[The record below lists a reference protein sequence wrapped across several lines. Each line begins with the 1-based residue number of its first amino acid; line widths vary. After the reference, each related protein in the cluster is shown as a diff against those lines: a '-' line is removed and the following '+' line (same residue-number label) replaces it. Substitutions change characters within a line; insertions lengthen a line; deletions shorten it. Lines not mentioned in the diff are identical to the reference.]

1 MRGAVAHYIF
11 RRMLQAI
18 PMLVG
23 VSFAAFVLLRLAPGG
38 PMAVYAQN
46 PNMSEADMRRIE
58 HILGLDQPVHLQYL
72 KWAAGMATGNLGY
85 SYRTGRP
92 VGEIILERVPA
103 TIQLMGCAYLIAVTL
118 GLATGIVSAIRRHSV
133 FDYCAT
139 LGAMVGLSIPT
150 FWFGLVVIIVFAAML
165 HWIPSGGIASLGAPF
180 SLQDRFIHLVGPA
193 SVLGL
198 WMTATW
204 SRYTRSSVLEV
215 VGQDYIRT
223 ARAKGLRAR
232 TVLLR
237 HTLRNALIPLITLA
251 GLEFRN
257 LFGGA
262 LVTETVF
269 SWPGV
274 GRLYLDSLN
283 YQDYSVIL
291 GLLLIT
297 SVMVLAGSLL
307 ADILYAAVDPRI
319 RLR

>member
-1 MRGAVAHYIF
+1 MLKYIL
-11 RRMLQAI
+11 RRLLQAI

-23 VSFAAFVLLRLAPGG
+23 ISFAAFVLMRLAPGG
-38 PMAVYAQN
+38 PMAIYAQN

-58 HILGLDQPVHLQYL
+58 HILGLDQPIHIQYL
-72 KWAAGMATGNLGY
+72 KWAAGMATGNLGA

-92 VGEIILERVPA
+92 VGEVIVDRVPA
-103 TIQLMGCAYLIAVTL
+103 TVQLMGLAYVIAIGL
-118 GLATGIVSAIRRHSV
+118 GIATGIVSAIRRHTL

-139 LGAMVGLSIPT
+139 TGAMIGLSVPT
-150 FWFGLVVIIVFAAML
+150 FWFGLMVIIVFAAVL
-165 HWIPSGGIASLGAPF
+165 RWIPSGGIATLGAPF
-180 SLQDRFIHLVGPA
+180 SLSDRILHLIGPA

-215 VGQDYIRT
+215 IGQDYIRT
-223 ARAKGLRAR
+223 ARAKGLRSR
-232 TVLLR
+232 TILLR

-297 SVMVLAGSLL
+297 SVMVLAGNLL
-307 ADILYAAVDPRI
+307 ADVLYAVVDPRI

>member
-1 MRGAVAHYIF
+1 MGGYLFKRV
-11 RRMLQAI
+11 LQAVPLLI
-18 PMLVG
+18 G
-23 VSFAAFVLLRLAPGG
+23 VSFVAFVILRLAPGG

-46 PNMSEADMRRIE
+46 PSMTEADMRRIE
-58 HILGLDQPVHLQYL
+58 HLLGLDQPIHVQYVR
-72 KWAAGMATGNLGY
+72 WASGMLSGHLGY

-92 VGEIILERVPA
+92 VGAIILERVPA
-103 TIQLMGCAYLIAVTL
+103 TIELMGAAYLIAITFGITTGVVSAL
-118 GLATGIVSAIRRHSV
+118 RRYSLFDYLATPA
-133 FDYCAT
+133 
-139 LGAMVGLSIPT
+139 AMIGLSVPT
-150 FWFGLVVIIVFAAML
+150 FWFGLIVIIVFAATL
-165 HWIPSGGIASLGAPF
+165 HWIPSGGLSSLGSPF
-180 SLQDRFIHLVGPA
+180 SARDRFIHLVGPA

-215 VGQDYIRT
+215 IGQDYIRT
-223 ARAKGLRAR
+223 ARAKGLRAAA
-232 TVLLR
+232 VLQR
-237 HTLRNALIPLITLA
+237 HTLRNALIPLITLG

-291 GLLLIT
+291 GLLLVT
-297 SVMVLAGSLL
+297 SAMVLAGSLL
-307 ADILYAAVDPRI
+307 ADLCYALVDPRI
-319 RLR
+319 RMA

>member
-1 MRGAVAHYIF
+1 
-11 RRMLQAI
+11 
-18 PMLVG
+18 
-23 VSFAAFVLLRLAPGG
+23 
-38 PMAVYAQN
+38 
-46 PNMSEADMRRIE
+46 MRRIE
-58 HILGLDQPVHLQYL
+58 HNLGLDQPIHIQYL
-72 KWAAGMATGNLGY
+72 KWAAGMATGNMGY

-103 TIQLMGCAYLIAVTL
+103 TIQLMGCAYLVAISF
-118 GLATGIVSAIRRHSV
+118 GLSTGIVSAIRRHSL
-133 FDYCAT
+133 FDYMST
-139 LGAMVGLSIPT
+139 TGAMVGLSVPT
-150 FWFGLVVIIVFAAML
+150 FWFGLMVIIVFAAIL
-165 HWIPSGGIASLGAPF
+165 RWIPSGGIATLGMPF
-180 SLQDRFIHLVGPA
+180 SLQDRLVHLVGPA
-193 SVLGL
+193 AVLGL

-232 TVLLR
+232 TILLR

-297 SVMVLAGSLL
+297 SVMVLVGNLL
-307 ADILYAAVDPRI
+307 ADILYAVVDPRI

>member
-1 MRGAVAHYIF
+1 MLQYIL
-11 RRMLQAI
+11 RRLLQAI
-18 PMLVG
+18 PMLIG
-23 VSFAAFVLLRLAPGG
+23 ISFAAFVLMRLAPGG
-38 PMAVYAQN
+38 PMAIYAQN
-46 PNMSEADMRRIE
+46 PNMSEADMRQIE
-58 HILGLDQPVHLQYL
+58 HILGLDQPVHIQYL
-72 KWAAGMATGNLGY
+72 KWAAGMATGTMGY
-85 SYRTGRP
+85 SYRTGRS
-92 VGEIILERVPA
+92 VGEVIRERIPA
-103 TIQLMGCAYLIAVTL
+103 TVQLMAFAYLIAIAL
-118 GLATGIVSAIRRHSV
+118 GITTGIVSAIRRHSI

-139 LGAMVGLSIPT
+139 TGAMVGLSVPT
-150 FWFGLVVIIVFAAML
+150 FWFGLMVIIVFAAIL
-165 HWIPSGGIASLGAPF
+165 RWIPSGGIATLGAPF
-180 SLQDRFIHLVGPA
+180 SLYDRFIHLIGPA

-215 VGQDYIRT
+215 IGQDYIRT
-223 ARAKGLRAR
+223 ARAKGLRSRAI
-232 TVLLR
+232 LLR

-269 SWPGV
+269 SWPGI

-291 GLLLIT
+291 GLLLMT
-297 SVMVLAGSLL
+297 SVLVLLGSLL
-307 ADILYAAVDPRI
+307 ADILYAVADPRI

>member
-1 MRGAVAHYIF
+1 
-11 RRMLQAI
+11 
-18 PMLVG
+18 
-23 VSFAAFVLLRLAPGG
+23 
-38 PMAVYAQN
+38 
-46 PNMSEADMRRIE
+46 
-58 HILGLDQPVHLQYL
+58 
-72 KWAAGMATGNLGY
+72 
-85 SYRTGRP
+85 
-92 VGEIILERVPA
+92 
-103 TIQLMGCAYLIAVTL
+103 
-118 GLATGIVSAIRRHSV
+118 
-133 FDYCAT
+133 
-139 LGAMVGLSIPT
+139 
-150 FWFGLVVIIVFAAML
+150 VVIIVFAAML
-165 HWIPSGGIASLGAPF
+165 RWIPSGGIATLGAPF
-180 SLQDRFIHLVGPA
+180 SIQDRLIHLVGPA

-204 SRYTRSSVLEV
+204 SRYTRSSMLEV

-223 ARAKGLRAR
+223 ARAKGLRAGA
-232 TVLLR
+232 VLLR

-291 GLLLIT
+291 GLLLTT

-307 ADILYAAVDPRI
+307 ADILYAVVDPRI

>member
-1 MRGAVAHYIF
+1 
-11 RRMLQAI
+11 
-18 PMLVG
+18 
-23 VSFAAFVLLRLAPGG
+23 
-38 PMAVYAQN
+38 MAVYAQN
-46 PNMSEADMRRIE
+46 PNMTEADMRRIE
-58 HILGLDQPVHLQYL
+58 HILGLDQPIHLQYL
-72 KWAAGMATGNLGY
+72 KWAAGMATGNMGY
-85 SYRTGRP
+85 SYRTGLP
-92 VGEIILERVPA
+92 VGQIILARVPA

-118 GLATGIVSAIRRHSV
+118 GLSTGIVSAIRRRSL

-139 LGAMVGLSIPT
+139 TGAMVGLSVPT
-150 FWFGLVVIIVFAAML
+150 FWFGLMVIIVFAGML
-165 HWIPSGGIASLGAPF
+165 RWIPSGGIASLGVPF
-180 SLQDRFIHLVGPA
+180 SIQDRLIHLIGPA

-215 VGQDYIRT
+215 IGQDYIRT
-223 ARAKGLRAR
+223 ARAKGLRSR
-232 TVLLR
+232 TILLH
-237 HTLRNALIPLITLA
+237 HTLRNAMIPLITLA

-291 GLLLIT
+291 GLLLVT
-297 SVMVLAGSLL
+297 SIMVLIGSLL
-307 ADILYAAVDPRI
+307 ADVLYAVVDPRI

>member
-1 MRGAVAHYIF
+1 MTRYVL
-11 RRMLQAI
+11 RRLLQAI

-23 VSFAAFVLLRLAPGG
+23 ISFAAFVMLRLAPGG

-58 HILGLDQPVHLQYL
+58 HILGLDRPVHIQYL
-72 KWAAGMATGNLGY
+72 KWAAGMAAGTMGY

-103 TIQLMGCAYLIAVTL
+103 TIQLMGCAYLIAITL
-118 GLATGIVSAIRRHSV
+118 GLTTGIVSAVRRHSL
-133 FDYCAT
+133 FDYFST
-139 LGAMVGLSIPT
+139 TGAMVGLSVPT
-150 FWFGLVVIIVFAAML
+150 FWFGLMVIIVFAGML
-165 HWIPSGGIASLGAPF
+165 RWIPSGGIATLGAPF
-180 SLQDRFIHLVGPA
+180 SIADRFLHLIGPA

-215 VGQDYIRT
+215 IGQDYIRT
-223 ARAKGLRAR
+223 ARAKGLRGPAI
-232 TVLLR
+232 LLR

>member
-1 MRGAVAHYIF
+1 VTTYII
-11 RRMLQAI
+11 RRALQAI
-18 PMLVG
+18 PLLVG
-23 VSFAAFVLLRLAPGG
+23 ISFAAFVLLRLAPGG

-46 PNMSEADMRRIE
+46 PTMSEADMRRIE
-58 HILGLDQPVHLQYL
+58 RNLGLDQPIHVQYL
-72 KWAAGMATGNLGY
+72 KWVTGMATGNLGF

-92 VGEIILERVPA
+92 VGQIILERVPA
-103 TIQLMGCAYLIAVTL
+103 TLELMAAAYLIAVTL
-118 GLATGIVSAIRRHSV
+118 GLATGIVSATRRHSV
-133 FDYCAT
+133 FDYVAT
-139 LGAMVGLSIPT
+139 VGAMVGLSVPT
-150 FWFGLVVIIVFAAML
+150 FWFGLVVIIVFAAIL
-165 HWIPSGGIASLGAPF
+165 GLIPSGGIATLGAPF
-180 SLQDRFIHLVGPA
+180 SIQDRLVHLVGPA
-193 SVLGL
+193 FVLGL

-223 ARAKGLRAR
+223 ARAKGLRPRA
-232 TVLLR
+232 VLFR
-237 HTLRNALIPLITLA
+237 HTLRNALIPLVTLA

-291 GLLLIT
+291 GLLLFT
-297 SVMVLAGSLL
+297 SVMVLIGSLL
-307 ADILYAAVDPRI
+307 ADLLYAVVDPRI
-319 RLR
+319 RLT

>member
-1 MRGAVAHYIF
+1 MLHYIL
-11 RRMLQAI
+11 RRILQAI
-18 PMLVG
+18 PMLIG
-23 VSFAAFVLLRLAPGG
+23 ISFAAFVLMRLAPGG
-38 PMAVYAQN
+38 PMAIYAQN

-58 HILGLDQPVHLQYL
+58 HILGLDQPVHIQYL
-72 KWAAGMATGNLGY
+72 KWAAGMATGNMGY
-85 SYRTGRP
+85 SYRTGRS
-92 VGEIILERVPA
+92 VGEVIRERVPA
-103 TIQLMGCAYLIAVTL
+103 TVQLMAFAYLIAIAL
-118 GLATGIVSAIRRHSV
+118 GIATGIVSAIRRHSM

-139 LGAMVGLSIPT
+139 TGAMVGLSVPT
-150 FWFGLVVIIVFAAML
+150 FWFGLMVIIVFAAVL
-165 HWIPSGGIASLGAPF
+165 HWIPSGGIATLGAPF
-180 SLQDRFIHLVGPA
+180 SLYDRFIHLIGPA

-215 VGQDYIRT
+215 IGQDYIRT
-223 ARAKGLRAR
+223 ARAKGLRSR
-232 TVLLR
+232 TILLR
-237 HTLRNALIPLITLA
+237 HTLRNALIPLVTLA

-269 SWPGV
+269 SWPGI

-291 GLLLIT
+291 GLLLMT
-297 SVMVLAGSLL
+297 SVLVLVGSLV
-307 ADILYAAVDPRI
+307 ADILYAVVDPRI

>member
-1 MRGAVAHYIF
+1 MARYIF
-11 RRMLQAI
+11 RRLLQAT

-23 VSFAAFVLLRLAPGG
+23 ISFAAFVLLRLAPGG

-46 PNMSEADMRRIE
+46 PNMTEADMRRIE
-58 HILGLDQPVHLQYL
+58 HILGLDQPIHIQYL
-72 KWAAGMATGNLGY
+72 KWAAGMSTGNMGY

-92 VGEIILERVPA
+92 VGQIILERVPA
-103 TIQLMGCAYLIAVTL
+103 TLQLMGCAYLIAITL
-118 GLATGIVSAIRRHSV
+118 GLTTGIVSAIRRHSL
-133 FDYCAT
+133 FDYFST
-139 LGAMVGLSIPT
+139 TGAMIGLSVPT
-150 FWFGLVVIIVFAAML
+150 FWFGLMVIIVFAGML
-165 HWIPSGGIASLGAPF
+165 RWIPSGGIATLGAPF
-180 SLQDRFIHLVGPA
+180 SIQDRLIHLIGPA

-215 VGQDYIRT
+215 IGQDYIRT
-223 ARAKGLRAR
+223 ARAKGLQSR
-232 TVLLR
+232 TILLR

-297 SVMVLAGSLL
+297 SVMVLVGSLL
-307 ADILYAAVDPRI
+307 ADILYAVVDPRI

>member
-1 MRGAVAHYIF
+1 
-11 RRMLQAI
+11 MLQAI
-18 PMLVG
+18 PLLIG
-23 VSFAAFVLLRLAPGG
+23 ISLAGFVLLRLAPGG

-46 PNMSEADMRRIE
+46 PNMTEADMRRIE
-58 HILGLDQPVHLQYL
+58 KILGLDQPVHLQYL
-72 KWAAGMATGNLGY
+72 KWAAGMASGELGF

-92 VGEIILERVPA
+92 VGEIISERVPA
-103 TIQLMGCAYLIAVTL
+103 TLQLMGVAYVIAVVL
-118 GLATGIVSAIRRHSV
+118 GLFTGIVSAVRRRSI
-133 FDYCAT
+133 FDYFAT
-139 LGAMVGLSIPT
+139 TTAMVGLSVPT
-150 FWFGLVVIIVFAAML
+150 FWFGLIVILVFAGGL
-165 HWIPSGGIASLGAPF
+165 RWIPSGGMATLGMPF
-180 SLQDRFIHLVGPA
+180 SLWDRFIHMIGPA
-193 SVLGL
+193 VVLGL

-204 SRYTRSSVLEV
+204 SRYARSSVLEV

-223 ARAKGLRAR
+223 AHAKGLRGR
-232 TVLLR
+232 TILLR

-291 GLLLIT
+291 GLLLVT
-297 SVMVLAGSLL
+297 SVMVILGSLL
-307 ADILYAAVDPRI
+307 ADVLYAVADPRI
-319 RLR
+319 RLG

>member
-1 MRGAVAHYIF
+1 MARYIF
-11 RRMLQAI
+11 RRLLQAV

-23 VSFAAFVLLRLAPGG
+23 ISFAAFVLMRLAPGG
-38 PMAVYAQN
+38 PMAIYAQN
-46 PNMSEADMRRIE
+46 PTMSEADMRRIE
-58 HILGLDQPVHLQYL
+58 HILGLDQPIHIQYL
-72 KWAAGMATGNLGY
+72 KWATGMVTGNLGY

-103 TIQLMGCAYLIAVTL
+103 TIQLMGCAYLIAITL
-118 GLATGIVSAIRRHSV
+118 GITTGIVSAIRRYSL

-139 LGAMVGLSIPT
+139 TGAMVGLSVPT

-165 HWIPSGGIASLGAPF
+165 HWIPSGGIATLGAPF
-180 SLQDRFIHLVGPA
+180 SIRDRLIHLVGPA
-193 SVLGL
+193 TVLGL

-215 VGQDYIRT
+215 IGQDYIRT
-223 ARAKGLRAR
+223 ARAKGLQSRA
-232 TVLLR
+232 VLLR

-291 GLLLIT
+291 GLLLST
-297 SVMVLAGSLL
+297 SVMVLVGSLL
-307 ADILYAAVDPRI
+307 ADILYAVVDPRI

>member
-1 MRGAVAHYIF
+1 MMAYAV
-11 RRMLQAI
+11 RRALQAI
-18 PMLVG
+18 PLLIG
-23 VSFAAFVLLRLAPGG
+23 ISFGAFVLLRLAPGG

-46 PNMSEADMRRIE
+46 PSMTEADMRRVE
-58 HILGLDQPVHLQYL
+58 RILGLDQPIHVQYI
-72 KWAAGMATGNLGY
+72 KWATGMATGNLGY

-92 VGEIILERVPA
+92 VGQIILERVPA
-103 TIQLMGCAYLIAVTL
+103 TLVLMAAAYFIAITL
-118 GLATGIVSAIRRHSV
+118 GLVTGIVSATRRRSI
-133 FDYCAT
+133 FDYVAT
-139 LGAMVGLSIPT
+139 IGAMVGLSVPT
-150 FWFGLVVIIVFAAML
+150 FWFGLIVIIVFAALL
-165 HWIPSGGIASLGAPF
+165 HWIPSGGIATLGAPF
-180 SLQDRFIHLVGPA
+180 SLQDRLLHLIGPA

-204 SRYTRSSVLEV
+204 SRYTRSSMLEV

-223 ARAKGLRAR
+223 AQAKGLRPRAI
-232 TVLLR
+232 LFR
-237 HTLRNALIPLITLA
+237 HTLRNALIPLVTLA

-291 GLLLIT
+291 GLLLFT
-297 SVMVLAGSLL
+297 SVMVLIGSLL
-307 ADILYAAVDPRI
+307 ADLIYAAVDPRI
-319 RLR
+319 RLT

>member
-1 MRGAVAHYIF
+1 MSRYVI
-11 RRMLQAI
+11 RRALQAI
-18 PMLVG
+18 PLLVG
-23 VSFAAFVLLRLAPGG
+23 ISFVAFVLLRLAPGG

-46 PNMSEADMRRIE
+46 PSMTEADMRRIE
-58 HILGLDQPVHLQYL
+58 RILGLDQPIHVQYL
-72 KWAAGMATGNLGY
+72 KWMSGMATGNLGF

-92 VGEIILERVPA
+92 VGAVILERVPA
-103 TIQLMGCAYLIAVTL
+103 TLTLMGAAYLIAVTL
-118 GLATGIVSAIRRHSV
+118 GLVTGIASAIRRRSV
-133 FDYCAT
+133 FDYVAT
-139 LGAMVGLSIPT
+139 VGAMVGLSIPT
-150 FWFGLVVIIVFAAML
+150 FWFGLLVIIVFAAML
-165 HWIPSGGIASLGAPF
+165 GWIPSGGIATLGVPF
-180 SLQDRFIHLVGPA
+180 SIPDRLLHLIGPA

-204 SRYTRSSVLEV
+204 SRYTRSSVLDV

-223 ARAKGLRAR
+223 AHAKGLKPIAI
-232 TVLLR
+232 LFR
-237 HTLRNALIPLITLA
+237 HTLRNALIPLVTLA

-291 GLLLIT
+291 GLLLFT
-297 SVMVLAGSLL
+297 SVMVLLGSLL
-307 ADILYAAVDPRI
+307 ADLVYAVVDPRI
-319 RLR
+319 RLT

>member
-1 MRGAVAHYIF
+1 
-11 RRMLQAI
+11 MLQAI
-18 PMLVG
+18 PLLIG
-23 VSFAAFVLLRLAPGG
+23 ISLAGFVLLRLAPGG

-46 PNMSEADMRRIE
+46 PNMTEADMRRIE
-58 HILGLDQPVHLQYL
+58 KILGLDQPVHLQYL
-72 KWAAGMATGNLGY
+72 KWAAGMASGELGF

-92 VGEIILERVPA
+92 VGEIISERVPA
-103 TIQLMGCAYLIAVTL
+103 TLQLMGVAYVIAVVL
-118 GLATGIVSAIRRHSV
+118 GLFTGIVSAIRRRSL
-133 FDYCAT
+133 FDYFAT
-139 LGAMVGLSIPT
+139 TTAMVGLSVPT
-150 FWFGLVVIIVFAAML
+150 FWFGLIVILVFAGGL
-165 HWIPSGGIASLGAPF
+165 RWIPSGGMATLGMPF
-180 SLQDRFIHLVGPA
+180 SLWDRFIHLIGPA
-193 SVLGL
+193 AVLGL

-204 SRYTRSSVLEV
+204 SRYARSSVLEV

-223 ARAKGLRAR
+223 AHAKGLRGR
-232 TVLLR
+232 TILLR

-291 GLLLIT
+291 GLLLVT
-297 SVMVLAGSLL
+297 SVMVILGSLL
-307 ADILYAAVDPRI
+307 ADVLYAVADPRI
-319 RLR
+319 RLG

>member
-1 MRGAVAHYIF
+1 MLQYIL
-11 RRMLQAI
+11 RRLLQAI
-18 PMLVG
+18 PMLIG
-23 VSFAAFVLLRLAPGG
+23 ISFAAFVLMRLAPGG
-38 PMAVYAQN
+38 PMAIYAQN

-58 HILGLDQPVHLQYL
+58 HILGLDQPVHIQYL
-72 KWAAGMATGNLGY
+72 KWAAGMATGNMGY
-85 SYRTGRP
+85 SYRTGRS
-92 VGEIILERVPA
+92 VGEVIRERVPA
-103 TIQLMGCAYLIAVTL
+103 TVQLMAFAYLIAIAL
-118 GLATGIVSAIRRHSV
+118 GITTGIVSAIRRHSI

-139 LGAMVGLSIPT
+139 TGAMVGLSVPT
-150 FWFGLVVIIVFAAML
+150 FWFGLMVIIVFAAML
-165 HWIPSGGIASLGAPF
+165 RWIPSGGIATLGAPF
-180 SLQDRFIHLVGPA
+180 SLYDRFIHLIGPA

-215 VGQDYIRT
+215 IGQDYIRT
-223 ARAKGLRAR
+223 ARAKGLRSR
-232 TVLLR
+232 TILLR

-269 SWPGV
+269 SWPGI

-291 GLLLIT
+291 GLLLMT
-297 SVMVLAGSLL
+297 SVLVLVGSLL
-307 ADILYAAVDPRI
+307 ADIFYAVADPRI

>member
-1 MRGAVAHYIF
+1 MLQYIL
-11 RRMLQAI
+11 RRLLQAI

-23 VSFAAFVLLRLAPGG
+23 ISFAAFVLMRLAPGG
-38 PMAVYAQN
+38 PMAIYAQN

-58 HILGLDQPVHLQYL
+58 HILGLDQPVHIQYL
-72 KWAAGMATGNLGY
+72 KWAAGMATGNMGY
-85 SYRTGRP
+85 SYRTGRS
-92 VGEIILERVPA
+92 VGEVIRERVPA
-103 TIQLMGCAYLIAVTL
+103 TVQLMAFAYLIAIVL
-118 GLATGIVSAIRRHSV
+118 GITTGIVSAIRRHSI

-139 LGAMVGLSIPT
+139 TGAMVGLSVPT
-150 FWFGLVVIIVFAAML
+150 FWFGLMVIIVFGAIL
-165 HWIPSGGIASLGAPF
+165 RWIPSGGIATLGAPF
-180 SLQDRFIHLVGPA
+180 SLYDRFIHLIGPA

-215 VGQDYIRT
+215 IGQDYIRT
-223 ARAKGLRAR
+223 ARAKGLRSRAI
-232 TVLLR
+232 LLR

-269 SWPGV
+269 SWPGI

-291 GLLLIT
+291 GLLLMT
-297 SVMVLAGSLL
+297 SVLVLVGSLL
-307 ADILYAAVDPRI
+307 ADILYAVVDPRI
-319 RLR
+319 RLG

>member
-1 MRGAVAHYIF
+1 MLQYIL
-11 RRMLQAI
+11 RRLLQAI
-18 PMLVG
+18 PMLIG
-23 VSFAAFVLLRLAPGG
+23 ISFAAFVLMRLAPGG
-38 PMAVYAQN
+38 PMAIYAQN

-58 HILGLDQPVHLQYL
+58 HILGLDQPVHIQYL
-72 KWAAGMATGNLGY
+72 KWAAGMATGNMGY
-85 SYRTGRP
+85 SYRTGRS
-92 VGEIILERVPA
+92 VGEVIRERVPA
-103 TIQLMGCAYLIAVTL
+103 TVQLMAFAYLIAIAL
-118 GLATGIVSAIRRHSV
+118 GIATGIVSAIRRHSM

-139 LGAMVGLSIPT
+139 TGAMVGLSVPT
-150 FWFGLVVIIVFAAML
+150 FWFGLMVIIVFAAML
-165 HWIPSGGIASLGAPF
+165 HWIPSGGIATLGAPF
-180 SLQDRFIHLVGPA
+180 SLYDRFIHLIGPA

-215 VGQDYIRT
+215 IGQDYIRT
-223 ARAKGLRAR
+223 ARAKGLRSR
-232 TVLLR
+232 TILLR
-237 HTLRNALIPLITLA
+237 HTLRNALIPLVTLA

-269 SWPGV
+269 SWPGI

-291 GLLLIT
+291 GLLLMT
-297 SVMVLAGSLL
+297 SVLVLVGSLV
-307 ADILYAAVDPRI
+307 ADILYAVVDPRI

>member
-1 MRGAVAHYIF
+1 
-11 RRMLQAI
+11 
-18 PMLVG
+18 
-23 VSFAAFVLLRLAPGG
+23 
-38 PMAVYAQN
+38 
-46 PNMSEADMRRIE
+46 
-58 HILGLDQPVHLQYL
+58 
-72 KWAAGMATGNLGY
+72 
-85 SYRTGRP
+85 
-92 VGEIILERVPA
+92 
-103 TIQLMGCAYLIAVTL
+103 
-118 GLATGIVSAIRRHSV
+118 AIRRHSL
-133 FDYCAT
+133 FDYMST
-139 LGAMVGLSIPT
+139 TGAMVGLSVPT
-150 FWFGLVVIIVFAAML
+150 FWFGLMVIIVFAAML
-165 HWIPSGGIASLGAPF
+165 RWIPSGGIATLGMPF
-180 SLQDRFIHLVGPA
+180 SLQDRLVHLVGPA
-193 SVLGL
+193 AVLGL

-232 TVLLR
+232 TILLR

-297 SVMVLAGSLL
+297 SVMVLVGSLL
-307 ADILYAAVDPRI
+307 ADILYAVVDPRI

>member
-1 MRGAVAHYIF
+1 MGAYLFKRV
-11 RRMLQAI
+11 LQAVPLLI
-18 PMLVG
+18 G
-23 VSFAAFVLLRLAPGG
+23 VSFIAFVILRLAPGG

-46 PNMSEADMRRIE
+46 PSMTEADMRRIE
-58 HILGLDQPVHLQYL
+58 HLLGLDQPIHVQYVR
-72 KWAAGMATGNLGY
+72 WASGMLSGHLGY

-92 VGEIILERVPA
+92 VGGVILERVPA
-103 TIQLMGCAYLIAVTL
+103 TIELMGAAYLIAITFGITTGVVSAL
-118 GLATGIVSAIRRHSV
+118 RRYSLFDYLATPA
-133 FDYCAT
+133 
-139 LGAMVGLSIPT
+139 AMVGLSVPT
-150 FWFGLVVIIVFAAML
+150 FWFGLIVIIVFAATL
-165 HWIPSGGIASLGAPF
+165 HWIPSGGLSSLGAPF
-180 SLQDRFIHLVGPA
+180 SIGDRLIHLVGPA
-193 SVLGL
+193 AVLGL

-215 VGQDYIRT
+215 IGQDYIRT
-223 ARAKGLRAR
+223 ARAKGLRSPS
-232 TVLLR
+232 VLVR

-291 GLLLIT
+291 GLLLVT
-297 SVMVLAGSLL
+297 SAMVLAGSLL
-307 ADILYAAVDPRI
+307 ADVCYALVDPRI
-319 RLR
+319 RMA